1 MIGMK
6 INLLLHKTRIDTNHI
21 KGMVTQFLVIL
32 NIVVGNAV
40 DLRRGHD
47 VDGFP
52 VFPGH
57 FFVNRVRDAHPRASI
72 DARAKP
78 GPYPR
83 IIESPVVHVGVHPG
97 GGGGVAV
104 SRNVAPV
111 VDAPPTLHVDAIARV
126 VVLVVVLVVVV
137 VGIPRRVELR
147 VRGCVRG
154 RHAEATGVAVAPSRN
169 EAQPVPRGPVV
180 VRVVRVCELPTVQST
195 AVMVLIC
202 RLLVLMVDE
211 MIAAK
216 GGVARRVAP
225 RRVRCVR
232 SPMVLG

>member
-6 INLLLHKTRIDTNHI
+6 INLLLHKTRIDRNHI
-21 KGMVTQFLVIL
+21 KGMVTQFFVIL

-57 FFVNRVRDAHPRASI
+57 FFVNRARDVHPRASV

-83 IIESPVVHVGVHPG
+83 VIESPVVHVGVHPG

-104 SRNVAPV
+104 SRKVAPV
-111 VDAPPTLHVDAIARV
+111 VDVPPTLHVDAIAR
-126 VVLVVVLVVVV
+126 VVLVVVV

-154 RHAEATGVAVAPSRN
+154 RHAQATGVAVARSRN
-169 EAQPVPRGPVV
+169 EAQPVPHGPVV

-195 AVMVLIC
+195 TLMVLIC
-202 RLLVLMVDE
+202 RMLVLMVDV
-211 MIAAK
+211 MIASK

>member
-6 INLLLHKTRIDTNHI
+6 INLLLHKTRIDRNHI
-21 KGMVTQFLVIL
+21 NGMVTQFFVIL

-40 DLRRGHD
+40 NLRRGHD

-57 FFVNRVRDAHPRASI
+57 FFGNRARDAHPRASV
-72 DARAKP
+72 DARVKP

-83 IIESPVVHVGVHPG
+83 VIESPVVHVGVHPG

-111 VDAPPTLHVDAIARV
+111 VDVPPTLHVDAIARV
-126 VVLVVVLVVVV
+126 VLVVVVLV

-169 EAQPVPRGPVV
+169 EAQPVPHGPVV
-180 VRVVRVCELPTVQST
+180 VRVVRVCELPTVKST

-202 RLLVLMVDE
+202 RLLVLMVDV
-211 MIAAK
+211 MIASK